1 MELCATCFFSAYIKC
16 IDNIFLQIATFSMQI
31 AIIRFSTIA
40 LLFYS
45 FCLSTQRAHCPP
57 QTNTFAPS
65 AILFFFSFCA
75 TSCSPRSLLLRNIN
89 FPLYPNCHSYTSVNQ
104 LHLLLSLI
112 TSQHAWQAHTQV
124 KVHRSASSA
133 DSCVSAH

>member
-1 MELCATCFFSAYIKC
+1 MELCATCFFPLISSVSIIYFFKLSRLAC
-16 IDNIFLQIATFSMQI
+16 RLQLSVFRQSRLYSI
-31 AIIRFSTIA
+31 
-40 LLFYS
+40 LFVS
-45 FCLSTQRAHCPP
+45 RRGAHRPP
-57 QTNTFAPS
+57 RTNTFAPS
-65 AILFFFSFCA
+65 AILCFFFFLRNIVFSSFIVI
-75 TSCSPRSLLLRNIN
+75 TRNIN
-89 FPLYPNCHSYTSVNQ
+89 FPLYPNCHSYTSVNK